1 MPTESDDLL
10 IKGKSKPG
18 VLRISD
24 NFGKEAK
31 IFSIV
36 GDMAI
41 QLFADPLKQI
51 SGSLVIH
58 DQAGKE
64 ILRIKQDGEL
74 MHPNRK
80 ENDPNTISQTKNYSI
95 LVIDE
100 VGNQKFIKVSGK
112 KLAALLK

>member
-18 VLRISD
+18 VLRIGD
-24 NFGKEAK
+24 NFGKETK

-36 GDMAI
+36 GDLAI
-41 QLFADPLKQI
+41 QLFADPAKQI
-51 SGSLVIH
+51 TGSLVIH
-58 DQAGKE
+58 DQTGKE
-64 ILRIKQDGEL
+64 VFRIKQDGEV
-74 MHPNRK
+74 MYNNRK
-80 ENDPNTISQTKNYSI
+80 ENDPNNISQTKNYSI

-100 VGNQKFIKVSGK
+100 VGNQKFIRVSGK